1 MIMGVHMGACPR
13 FKGRMQVKLNRQ
25 PRDEMQPELN
35 RTRAYCEPRDVRTGV
50 LAPGYGM
57 YVGRIL

>member
-13 FKGRMQVKLNRQ
+13 FKGGMQVKLDRQ
-25 PRDEMQPELN
+25 PRDEMQPGLN
-35 RTRAYCEPRDVRTGV
+35 RTRAYCEPTDVRTGV
-50 LAPGYGM
+50 LAPGYDR

>member
-25 PRDEMQPELN
+25 PRDEMQPGLDK
-35 RTRAYCEPRDVRTGV
+35 TRAYCEPRDVASV

-57 YVGRIL
+57 